1 MTKINLENRVDEEN
15 CLNSKNNSN
24 FKDNILIVIMKNSYT
39 YSNRQ

>member
-15 CLNSKNNSN
+15 CLNSKNNN
-24 FKDNILIVIMKNSYT
+24 HFKDNILIVIMKNSYT